1 MWYSSVSSILPCLRL
16 HKSTHYV
23 LSWQIRMA
31 ERFVRAVLF
40 PSVSRRLPPLFR
52 TSTQGR
58 CVSLFHCAGSLFR
71 LRVPSSL
78 AWDTFTPPAASSP
91 FQGTASS
98 PSKVLIPFSH
108 TEKKLLAV
116 SSLRLFSERP
126 PAFDRVSSNVR
137 SRLVP
142 CAVVPRL
149 AFAIKYRDRGALMPF
164 PVFNASHKSIAAPP
178 PSPVAPSL
186 ISVEI

>member
-1 MWYSSVSSILPCLRL
+1 MLSFSLPFPAACHRFFAPPLRAGAFLSFIAQAPSSVS
-16 HKSTHYV
+16 V
-23 LSWQIRMA
+23 
-31 ERFVRAVLF
+31 F
-40 PSVSRRLPPLFR
+40 RLPWREILLPR
-52 TSTQGR
+52 Q
-58 CVSLFHCAGSLFR
+58 
-71 LRVPSSL
+71 LRHP
-78 AWDTFTPPAASSP
+78 P
-91 FQGTASS
+91 FQGTACS

-126 PAFDRVSSNVR
+126 PAFDRVSSHVR

-149 AFAIKYRDRGALMPF
+149 AFAIKYRDRGAWMPF
-164 PVFNASHKSIAAPP
+164 PAFHASHKSIAAPP